1 MRVRNRG
8 APQLI
13 DMLQTQFDE
22 RLQSLDTFVRR
33 TTDREPVD
41 ESIVDQR
48 EVRSLFLSMTCHVV
62 LRLHTLGDGPEFRW
76 QVISRRMFEPRKM
89 RHHAGDQFTQ

>member
-8 APQLI
+8 ALQLI
-13 DMLQTQFDE
+13 DMRQTQLDE
-22 RLQSLDTFVRR
+22 RLQPLDSFVRR

-48 EVRSLFLSMTCHVV
+48 EVCPLFLSMTCHVLV
-62 LRLHTLGDGPEFRW
+62 LLHTLGDGSECRW
-76 QVISRRMFEPRKM
+76 
-89 RHHAGDQFTQ
+89 